1 MSQPS
6 AVDPGAAAGLQP
18 PGPAEYGIAPRA
30 DGVYLDTTMAAPTL
44 MATVDNIFLA
54 NNFFA
59 GLDYK
64 LLVRALYGVG
74 PALPKQAAGE
84 AWLRF
89 ASGIVPFEPARRD
102 LYRAVKIS
110 DGQADYYFEPVYLHD
125 PGNPLG
131 QGIPAKL
138 DIDEFIADMWLKGIR
153 FGIDVD
159 AVRAAIA
166 TGAAGRVVVARRLDV
181 TPGED
186 ARVLEVSDDIHRN
199 DAPRRLAN
207 GRLDLQAFQNRFPQ
221 IRKDVRLLKKIPRVP
236 GKPGWDLS
244 GIVIEPAI
252 PADFDLESYCGLGT
266 TVERTGEG
274 EFLVSQQAG
283 FLMVDP
289 KTSQISIGQKIVSH
303 DGVSVRTTGNLL
315 LTGDFEEFGE
325 VQEKRIIEGEGIIV
339 HADVFGKVVSRGGT
353 IALNSNLVGG
363 TAINKRGDILVRGVA
378 SGAVVQASSGKVMLQ
393 RAENCV
399 ISGTSVCIEHAANC
413 EIIGDEVTIGLAEGC
428 AVAGR
433 LVTIDSAGPR
443 RQSEMV
449 VFAQVADSARIDD
462 VIAQTR
468 ERVAQL
474 GELAARHKA
483 HMDSI
488 ASQPEVQKYMRI
500 ATGVRKN
507 EITLSPEQVPQFQKM
522 ALAVGPS
529 LKEVGKAQLAMKAAQ
544 DEQQTGLA
552 LVAQLEQQRDSAGAS
567 RVLIKALQGETQVR
581 ILKFNPDGSST
592 YDLPPRDIRQR
603 LRSHAGTRLFSA
615 AAGSFAWDSER
626 DL

>member
-6 AVDPGAAAGLQP
+6 AVDPGAAAGPQP

-30 DGVYLDTTMAAPTL
+30 DGVYLDTTMASPTL

-74 PALPKQAAGE
+74 PELPKQAAGE

-89 ASGIVPFEPARRD
+89 ASGIVPFEPVRRD

-186 ARVLEVSDDIHRN
+186 AGVLEVSDDIHRS

-266 TVERTGEG
+266 AVERTGEG

-325 VQEKRIIEGEGIIV
+325 VQEKRVIEGEGIVV

-363 TAINKRGDILVRGVA
+363 TALNKRGDIVVRGVA
-378 SGAVVQASSGKVMLQ
+378 SAAIVQASNGKVMLQ

-433 LVTIDSAGPR
+433 VVTIDSAGPR

-483 HMDSI
+483 EMDRI

-603 LRSHAGTRLFSA
+603 LRSHAGARLFSG
-615 AAGSFAWDSER
+615 AAGTFDWNSER